1 MINQQII
8 SMANL
13 IITGGGSEILEILID
28 DHLCEDYKIIR
39 WDMDDDTCDITIDFI
54 DNDHKFNFIC
64 DNNLEEIAY
73 NDPKY
78 IPFKE
83 IYRIN

>member
-1 MINQQII
+1 
-8 SMANL
+8 MANL
-13 IITGGGSEILEILID
+13 IITGGGSEILETLTND
-28 DHLCEDYKIIR
+28 YLCEDYKIIR

-64 DNNLEEIAY
+64 DNNLEEITY
-73 NDPKY
+73 NDPQY

-83 IYRIN
+83 IYRINWI